1 MSVSNSEPRNLG
13 CFVYP
18 LSGLGGF
25 ITFLMLFAAV
35 GFSASISFMFSVIG
49 SAVGVFIA
57 WLFMRS
63 DKSDLN

>member
-1 MSVSNSEPRNLG
+1 MVISNSKPSNLG

-25 ITFLMLFAAV
+25 ITFLMLFAAI
-35 GFSASISFMFSVIG
+35 GFSATYSFIFSVMG
-49 SAVGVFIA
+49 SAVGIFIA

-63 DKSDLN
+63 GKVDFS